1 MNVVILVLLV
11 LFTTSCSGG
20 AGKGAAENAP
30 SYQQAVDF
38 QNRQVQENNPVIAK
52 YFQERIEYENSI
64 SLYESKKCYLLP
76 GGGVTL
82 LMRINRKGVIDLVL
96 SEQENSKTQCYRD
109 TYLGT
114 KFKEPE
120 IFPLYAKVRMDY
132 KNSETK

>member
-11 LFTTSCSGG
+11 LLTTSCSTG
-20 AGKGAAENAP
+20 AVKSTAKNTP
-30 SYQQAVDF
+30 TYRQAVDF
-38 QNRQVQENNPVIAK
+38 QNMQVLENNPVVAK
-52 YFQERIEYENSI
+52 YIRERAEYEFSI
-64 SLYESKKCYLLP
+64 SLYGSKKCYLLP

-120 IFPLYAKVRMDY
+120 IFPLYAKARMDY
-132 KNSETK
+132 ENSESK